1 MDSSSPTSRA
11 EALAPWIVGALF
23 ALPVLIA
30 KYPPMDD
37 LPLHEASIGLLRH
50 WGDVRFAPPTLY
62 AINLGHSNQ
71 LFSFLVL
78 FLSYA
83 VPIGWA
89 SKLVIAAAL
98 VALPVA
104 AAHFA
109 DHVGASRWTALLV
122 APVGLGWLFFWGLV
136 QNILGLVALLWLLP
150 SIDRFA
156 SGPTWR
162 GAIKLCGAMV
172 VLHFAHQAMQLVAC
186 AALVL
191 CSIGMPWRAK
201 PMALRTIPA
210 FFCVALAFAANRYSW
225 RFAGARHLRQ
235 PPFQWYSLPHKLVGV
250 PGVLFGGYEPY
261 IRNLVMLLALV
272 PVVFLAVGRSPAN
285 SGPAPTLGE
294 RVHRWRFEL
303 LVLLL
308 VVIYFAGP
316 ANVRSTTLV
325 YHRFLPPA
333 WAIFAVCAGIH
344 SRAMN
349 RVVVRALCAVVP
361 AATLLIAWPSFAD
374 SHRVYSDLEKIIDRI
389 DIGSSVLALN
399 IGAQVPHRLWNPI
412 VAMGHVIAVRGGRS
426 LFDYTHSPVSPVT
439 QRAEKQWEN
448 TLDRIEARSVHFCP
462 DWDFTL
468 FRYVLIATPESGLA
482 SALAMAFK
490 DDAHLAAQSGAWY
503 LFESNLP
510 LVPID
515 ADEPELPSPHPPS
528 LQTLLLQLADDLKR
542 TEREV
547 GPEPPHTILEH

>member
-1 MDSSSPTSRA
+1 MDPSPQTSRA
-11 EALAPWIVGALF
+11 EQLAPWVVGALF

-50 WGDVRFAPPTLY
+50 WGDARFAPPTLY
-62 AINLGHSNQ
+62 ALNLGHANQ

-78 FLSYA
+78 FLAYA

-89 SKLVIAAAL
+89 SKLVIAASV

-122 APVGLGWLFFWGLV
+122 APVGMGWLFFWGLI

-156 SGPTWR
+156 SSPTWR
-162 GAIKLCGAMV
+162 GALKVCGAMV

-191 CSIGMPWRAK
+191 CSVGMPWRTK
-201 PMALRTIPA
+201 PMVLRTVPA
-210 FFCVALAFAANRYSW
+210 LFCIALAFAANRYSW
-225 RFAGARHLRQ
+225 RFAGPRHLRQ
-235 PPFQWYSLPHKLVGV
+235 PPFQWYPFPHKVVGI

-272 PVVFLAVGRSPAN
+272 PVVWLIVGRFQSN
-285 SGPAPTLGE
+285 SGSVRTVGGRL
-294 RVHRWRFEL
+294 HRWRFEL
-303 LVLLL
+303 LAFVLLA
-308 VVIYFAGP
+308 IYLAGP
-316 ANVRSTTLV
+316 SNVRSTTLV

-333 WAIFAVCAGIH
+333 WAILAVCAGIH

-349 RVVVRALCAVVP
+349 RAAVRALCTALP
-361 AATLLIAWPSFAD
+361 TATLLIAWPSFAD
-374 SHRVYSDLEKIIDRI
+374 SNRVYSDLEKVIDRM

-399 IGAQVPHRLWNPI
+399 LGAQVPHRLWNPL
-412 VAMGHVIAVRGGRS
+412 VAMGHVVAVRGGRS

-439 QRAEKQWEN
+439 QRAEKQWGA
-448 TLDRIEARSVHFCP
+448 TLDRIEQRSVHFCP

-468 FRYVLIATPESGLA
+468 FRYVLIITPA
-482 SALAMAFK
+482 PALAAGIEMVFK
-490 DDAHLAAQSGAWY
+490 NDAHLAAQSGTWY

-510 LVPID
+510 LVPVD
-515 ADEPELPSPHPPS
+515 ADEPQMPTPHPPS
-528 LQTLLLQLADDLKR
+528 LQKLLLDLAEDLRRAGKD
-542 TEREV
+542 
-547 GPEPPHTILEH
+547 GALEGAEQK